1 MLCDFGHIRRRP
13 AQTNSSATKSIERA
27 HVDSFLANTVIGLST
42 AAIYAIAA
50 SGLVVT
56 YTTSGIFNFAHGA
69 FSMMAAFTFWQVHI
83 GWGVPF
89 WVALILVVFVIA
101 PLFGTVIERVLMR
114 GIESSTEVVKIVVTV
129 SLMIGLMAL
138 ADFIWSPSSPRI
150 PPKFFSGRS
159 VQIFDVAVPYQR
171 FLGLGIAILVAVGLR
186 LVFKVTRL
194 GVAMRAVVD
203 DRSLLQ
209 LNGGRPGRTSALAW
223 SLGATLAAISGV
235 LIASEQSLNST
246 ALTLLFINAYAA
258 AVVGRLK
265 SLPGAALGAVIL
277 GLLEAY
283 AIAYIPHDAM
293 LGPVSLGRVAS
304 AVPGLMLLIVILVQP
319 QARLR
324 AHGIEKRATTQPI
337 PTQRLALIG
346 GVCAVVAIAGIGL
359 LMAPADLSAVTIGF
373 YMTVV
378 TLSLVPLTG
387 YAGQISLAQLTFTGI
402 GAVTMAA
409 WGSHGT
415 PMEVLLVL
423 GVCAAVGAL
432 IAFPALRLSG
442 IYLALATAAFAMVSS
457 ALLFTQNTVMPG
469 GNVHVP
475 RLSLGP
481 LSVTSDYRQLL
492 TLAITFVFV
501 ANVLVALRR
510 RAWGRRLAAMRDSEV
525 ACATLGLNLTLT
537 KVGVFA
543 LSASIA
549 GLAGAASGGTFYAET
564 LSLPASLS
572 VTMLA
577 VVGGIGSIVGALI
590 GGLLLGLQP
599 IGTSIF
605 ANNSVGIFEFV
616 SIQVP
621 KLISFAPALMGV
633 SLGREPDGIA
643 PQLAVG
649 YREVSRS
656 VPSLVIGAVAA
667 IATWLA
673 AWTSLIG
680 NWGFVASITVLA
692 IAAVPLLPAL
702 IESDLQVGR
711 RIATAVLLAVGLIV
725 GAVVP
730 WGTAIESNGMRFVL
744 IIVFVLVAGR
754 LAVAV
759 LGHDPTILARTDTTP
774 SPDMIGVDGPI
785 TRAQALEAVMAFGIT
800 EEMLPPSHGDVAWAG
815 RSAS

>member
-1 MLCDFGHIRRRP
+1 M
-13 AQTNSSATKSIERA
+13 N
-27 HVDSFLANTVIGLST
+27 SFLANTVIGLST

-69 FSMMAAFTFWQVHI
+69 FSMMAAFTFWQVHT

-89 WVALILVVFVIA
+89 WWAVILVVFVIA
-101 PLFGTVIERVLMR
+101 PLFGSVIERLLMR
-114 GIESSTEVVKIVVTV
+114 GIESASEVVKIVVTV
-129 SLMIGLMAL
+129 SLMIGLIAL
-138 ADFIWSPSSPRI
+138 SQFIWSPSVPRI
-150 PPKFFSGRS
+150 PPKFFSGKS
-159 VQIFDVAVPYQR
+159 IQIFDVAVSYQR
-171 FLGLGIAILVAVGLR
+171 FLALGIALLIAVGLR
-186 LVFKVTRL
+186 LVFKLTRL

-223 SLGATLAAISGV
+223 SLGAALAAISGV
-235 LIASEQSLNST
+235 LIASEQSLNAT

-283 AIAYIPHDAM
+283 AIAYVPDDAM
-293 LGPVSLGRVAS
+293 IGPISLGRVAT
-304 AVPGLMLLIVILVQP
+304 AVPGLMLLTVILIQP

-324 AHGIEKRATTQPI
+324 AHGIEKRAAPQLI
-337 PTQRLALIG
+337 PTQRMALVG
-346 GVCAVVAIAGIGL
+346 GAFAVVAIAAIGA
-359 LMAPADLSAVTIGF
+359 LMAPADLNKLTTGFFMTI
-373 YMTVV
+373 V

-402 GAVTMAA
+402 GAVTMAG
-409 WGSHGT
+409 WGAHGS
-415 PMEVLLVL
+415 PMEVLLVV

-442 IYLALATAAFAMVSS
+442 IYLALATAAFAMVCS
-457 ALLFTQNTVMPG
+457 ALLFTQKTVMPG
-469 GNVHVP
+469 GNRQVP

-492 TLAITFVFV
+492 TLAITFVV
-501 ANVLVALRR
+501 TANVLVALRR

-543 LSASIA
+543 LSAAIA
-549 GLAGAASGGTFYAET
+549 GLAGAASGGTFVAET
-564 LSLPASLS
+564 LSLPGSLS

-577 VVGGIGSIVGALI
+577 VVGGIGSIVGAFI
-590 GGLLLGLQP
+590 GGLLLGIMP
-599 IGTSIF
+599 IGTSMF
-605 ANNSVGIFEFV
+605 SANAVGIFQFV
-616 SIQVP
+616 SISVP
-621 KLISFAPALMGV
+621 SLISFAPALMGL

-649 YREVSRS
+649 YRAVGRS
-656 VPSLVIGAVAA
+656 EPALIIGAVTMTAL
-667 IATWLA
+667 WLA
-673 AWTSLIG
+673 AWTSMIS
-680 NWGFVASITVLA
+680 NWGFVAAITVLVT
-692 IAAVPLLPAL
+692 AAVPLLPAL
-702 IESDLQVGR
+702 IGSELDAGR
-711 RIATAVLLAVGLIV
+711 RRGAAGLVTVSVLASAMI
-725 GAVVP
+725 P
-730 WGTAIESNGMRFVL
+730 WADAISSNGMRVVL
-744 IIVFVLVAGR
+744 IIAMVLVTGR

-759 LGHDPTILARTDTTP
+759 LGYDPTILGRHDTTP
-774 SPDMIGVDGPI
+774 SPDMIGIDGPI
-785 TRAQALEAVMAFGIT
+785 SRAEAMEAVMAFGIT
-800 EEMLPPSHGDVAWAG
+800 EEMLPPTHGSLGWSG
-815 RSAS
+815 RSEP

>member
-1 MLCDFGHIRRRP
+1 M
-13 AQTNSSATKSIERA
+13 
-27 HVDSFLANTVIGLST
+27 DSFLANTVIGLST

-69 FSMMAAFTFWQVHI
+69 FSMMAAFTFWQVHV

-89 WVALILVVFVIA
+89 WPAVILVVFVIA

-114 GIESSTEVVKIVVTV
+114 GIEGGSEVVKIVVTV
-129 SLMIGLMAL
+129 SLMIGLIAL
-138 ADFIWSPSSPRI
+138 SQFIWLPSVPRNA
-150 PPKFFSGRS
+150 PKFFRGQS
-159 VQIFDVAVPYQR
+159 VDIFGIAVSYQR
-171 FLGLGIAILVAVGLR
+171 FLALVIAVFMAVGLR
-186 LVFKVTRL
+186 LVFKFTRL
-194 GVAMRAVVD
+194 GIAMRAVVD

-223 SLGATLAAISGV
+223 SLGASLAAISGV
-235 LIASEQSLNST
+235 LIASEQSLSAT

-265 SLPGAALGAVIL
+265 SLPGAALGALIL

-283 AIAYIPHDAM
+283 AIAYIPDDAM
-293 LGPVSLGRVAS
+293 IGPISLSRVSS
-304 AVPGLMLLIVILVQP
+304 AIPGVMLLIVILVQP

-324 AHGIEKRATTQPI
+324 AHGIEKRTTTQPI
-337 PTQRLALIG
+337 PTQRMALIG
-346 GVCAVVAIAGIGL
+346 GVAAVVVIAGMGA
-359 LMAPADLSAVTIGF
+359 LMAPSDLNRVTTGF
-373 YMTVV
+373 FMTIV

-409 WGSHGT
+409 WGAHGT
-415 PMEVLLVL
+415 PLEVLLVV

-442 IYLALATAAFAMVSS
+442 IYLALATAAFAMVCS
-457 ALLFTQNTVMPG
+457 ALLFSQRTVMPG
-469 GNVHVP
+469 GNRQVP

-492 TLAITFVFV
+492 TLAITFVFT

-543 LSASIA
+543 LSAAIA
-549 GLAGAASGGTFYAET
+549 GLAGAASGGTFVAET
-564 LSLPASLS
+564 LTLPGSLS

-590 GGLLLGLQP
+590 GGLLLGAAP

-605 ANNSVGIFEFV
+605 ASNAVGVFEFV
-616 SIQVP
+616 SISVP
-621 KLISFAPALMGV
+621 SLISFAPALMGL

-649 YREVSRS
+649 YREVGRS
-656 VPSLVIGAVAA
+656 VPSLVVTA
-667 IATWLA
+667 IASVVLWLA

-680 NWGFVASITVLA
+680 NWGFVAAITVLA
-692 IAAVPLLPAL
+692 VAAVPLLPAL
-702 IESDLQVGR
+702 IGSEIALGR
-711 RIATAVLLAVGLIV
+711 RVATAILLGAATVASSLI
-725 GAVVP
+725 P
-730 WGTAIESNGMRFVL
+730 WGSAIGSNGMRFVAIMAL
-744 IIVFVLVAGR
+744 VLVAGR
-754 LAVAV
+754 LSVAV
-759 LGHDPTILARTDTTP
+759 LGHDPTILGRPTMVP
-774 SPDMIGVDGPI
+774 SPDMIGVDAPI
-785 TRAQALEAVMAFGIT
+785 TRAEAMEAVMIFGVS
-800 EEMLPPSHGDVAWAG
+800 EEMLPPTHGNLAWAG
-815 RSAS
+815 RSEP